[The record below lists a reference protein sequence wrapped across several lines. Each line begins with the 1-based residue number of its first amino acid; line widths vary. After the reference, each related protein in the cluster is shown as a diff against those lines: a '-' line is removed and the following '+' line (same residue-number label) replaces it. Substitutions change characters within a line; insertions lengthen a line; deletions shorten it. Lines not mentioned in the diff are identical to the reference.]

1 MRCRAGGAYG
11 GAQRLHPRCRAR
23 VRGREGAPDRLRLAE
38 SIGADAV
45 DISKGDPVE
54 QITEE
59 NGANG
64 ELPKEGRIPWQYG
77 QFFTRGQRMGT
88 GQCPVKGYNRERRDL
103 IIAGHARPSFIVSH
117 ELPLDEAPIG
127 YDKFDKREGGWTK
140 VLLHPA
146 A

>member
-1 MRCRAGGAYG
+1 ASARTRSTSPREIRSSRSRRKTAPTASCRRRGAS
-11 GAQRLHPRCRAR
+11 
-23 VRGREGAPDRLRLAE
+23 RGSTA
-38 SIGADAV
+38 S
-45 DISKGDPVE
+45 S
-54 QITEE
+54 
-59 NGANG
+59 
-64 ELPKEGRIPWQYG
+64 LPE
-77 QFFTRGQRMGT
+77 GQRMGT

-140 VLLHPA
+140 VLLHQA